1 MKESYDEIVRLITP
15 IVEAAPESRV
25 KIEGVKDEGEAA
37 RLCAFWKSYV
47 EHPDASEKLLRLS
60 LRLAGFREKAGDADG
75 ARTNYEEAK
84 GWGQDALV
92 ILERSPHV
100 KDEER
105 WMRRDQVIKLLE
117 KVADKLGDRELR
129 NKIAARQAVSNAT
142 FSVSMPS
149 QWAQQP
155 QEQQRRKKPLKPET
169 ETDYY
174 IR

>member
-1 MKESYDEIVRLITP
+1 
-15 IVEAAPESRV
+15 
-25 KIEGVKDEGEAA
+25 
-37 RLCAFWKSYV
+37 
-47 EHPDASEKLLRLS
+47 
-60 LRLAGFREKAGDADG
+60 
-75 ARTNYEEAK
+75 
-84 GWGQDALV
+84 
-92 ILERSPHV
+92 
-100 KDEER
+100 
-105 WMRRDQVIKLLE
+105 LLE